1 VPTVSL
7 RRTPHRDHLVVCGDD
22 ALAARTIE
30 ELTTRYGEFVTV
42 ILPSRQRNYGPR
54 IARLPG
60 VRVIEREE
68 LTTDAY
74 RDAHVQT
81 ARALGEPAPSHIRL
95 AGRTLFV
102 TRSSDVAA
110 GAVVCGLAE
119 TAARR
124 APRRTDPIP
133 DRPAGPAR
141 PENCQN
147 LR

>member
-1 VPTVSL
+1 RLGCHAVPTVSL

-42 ILPSRQRNYGPR
+42 ILPSRQRNFGPH

-68 LTTDAY
+68 LTADAF

-81 ARALGEPAPSHIRL
+81 ARALSLLRHDDLGNFHAALRAAELNPELRLVVAIFNTSLGER
-95 AGRTLFV
+95 V
-102 TRSSDVAA
+102 
-110 GAVVCGLAE
+110 
-119 TAARR
+119 
-124 APRRTDPIP
+124 
-133 DRPAGPAR
+133 
-141 PENCQN
+141 
-147 LR
+147 